1 MGGAAAAIRGRSY
14 YRLMSS
20 RRVRPTV
27 AITLMLVVLLPLA
40 ACAAE
45 PAPTP
50 SRTASASPSPSAT
63 PTPTPTPTP
72 TFNRQ
77 ALSID
82 DPTSLWVVVDKLRPL
97 QPASY
102 VPPDLV
108 LPAVPHISSAASS
121 SMRAEAAAALKS
133 MFTTAAT
140 EGAGAMQIQ
149 NAYRSFVV
157 QTNTHNSL
165 VRSLG
170 EAKAD
175 AQSARPGYSEH
186 QTGLAVDIAASPSRC
201 DIQACF
207 GQTPQGSWLA
217 ANAYRFGFVLR
228 YPSDKQAVTGY
239 VFEPWHYRYVGLA
252 LAAEMHATGVTTLEE
267 FFGLPAAPAYAP

>member
-1 MGGAAAAIRGRSY
+1 
-14 YRLMSS
+14 
-20 RRVRPTV
+20 V
-27 AITLMLVVLLPLA
+27 ALAVALTLA

-45 PAPTP
+45 TTP
-50 SRTASASPSPSAT
+50 DRTRGPSPSPTVSAD
-63 PTPTPTPTP
+63 PSPSPTPTPTP

-102 VPPDLV
+102 IPPDLV

-121 SMRAEAAAALKS
+121 SMRAEAATALQS
-133 MFTTAAT
+133 MFAAAAS

-207 GQTPQGSWLA
+207 AQTPQGSWLA
-217 ANAYRFGFVLR
+217 ASAYRFGFVLR

-267 FFGLPAAPAYAP
+267 FFGLPPAPAYAP

>member
-1 MGGAAAAIRGRSY
+1 M
-14 YRLMSS
+14 
-20 RRVRPTV
+20 
-27 AITLMLVVLLPLA
+27 
-40 ACAAE
+40 
-45 PAPTP
+45 
-50 SRTASASPSPSAT
+50 
-63 PTPTPTPTP
+63 
-72 TFNRQ
+72 
-77 ALSID
+77 
-82 DPTSLWVVVDKLRPL
+82 VDKLRPL
-97 QPASY
+97 QPANY

-121 SMRAEAAAALKS
+121 TMRAEAATALQT
-133 MFTTAAT
+133 MFATAAA
-140 EGAGAMQIQ
+140 EGAGALQIQ

-186 QTGLAVDIAASPSRC
+186 QTGLAVDVAASPSKC

-207 GQTPQGSWLA
+207 GQTPQGIWLA

-228 YPSDKQAVTGY
+228 YPPDKQTVTGY
-239 VFEPWHYRYVGLA
+239 IYEPWHFRYVGLA
-252 LAAEMHATGVTTLEE
+252 LAAEMKKTGASTLEE
-267 FFGLPAAPAYAP
+267 FFHLPAAPAYAAG